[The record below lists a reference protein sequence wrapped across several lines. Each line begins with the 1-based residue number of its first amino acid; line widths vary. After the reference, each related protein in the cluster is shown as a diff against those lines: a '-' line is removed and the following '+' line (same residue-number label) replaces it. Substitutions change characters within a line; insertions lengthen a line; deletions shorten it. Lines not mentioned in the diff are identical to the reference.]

1 MCSKIFVYEFISGGG
16 FNNIKIPSSL
26 FCEGFGMLRS
36 IVDDFKYLDLEV
48 ISLLDNRIRFLSE
61 ILDIDSI
68 KYVESEDDYKKEFL
82 SRVKESEYCFIIAP
96 EFSNILSELSQ
107 IVIKNNKK
115 LLSVNLKGIEIAS
128 SKYKTYKYFL
138 SHHLKTPET
147 YLIPLKNE
155 YPLKKYIID
164 KFKQIGAPIIIKPDD
179 GVGAESIIKI
189 ENESELNRLL
199 DNFESSF
206 EKGRNYIIQKFIRG
220 KNSSISLLNSI
231 KKEKRIKPII
241 LSINTQNIQINETNK
256 ASEYL
261 GGETPIEKF
270 EEKKRLLE
278 KILKKVKFT
287 EFGGLYGIDFI
298 LKDTEIFFLEINPR
312 LTTSYIGIRKILT
325 KNPVKFLMNLSGFN
339 QNYKVRIIGT
349 SIFTR
354 IELIYSGP
362 LFEKKL
368 KEELIPEMEKK
379 FPEFITPPIA
389 FDDNRNQYSC
399 FVATKEKSLTKS
411 REKIASIKSYLQKK
425 DFIIKSN

>member
-1 MCSKIFVYEFISGGG
+1 MGSKIFVYEFISGGG

-36 IVDDFKYLDLEV
+36 IVADFKYLDLEL
-48 ISLLDNRIRFLSE
+48 ISLLDNRIRYLSE
-61 ILDIDSI
+61 ILNLDSI
-68 KYVESEDDYKKEFL
+68 KYVESDDDYKKEFL

-107 IVIKNNKK
+107 IVIKNNKE

-147 YLIPLKNE
+147 YLIPLENE

-164 KFKQIGAPIIIKPDD
+164 KFKQIGAPIIIKPND
-179 GVGAESIIKI
+179 GVGAESIFKI

-206 EKGRNYIIQKFIRG
+206 EKGRNYIIQEFIG
-220 KNSSISLLNSI
+220 GQNLSVSLLNSI
-231 KKEKRIKPII
+231 HKWNRNEPII
-241 LSINTQNIQINETNK
+241 LSISSQNIQINKNNK
-256 ASEYL
+256 TSEYL
-261 GGETPIEKF
+261 GGETPIEEF
-270 EEKKRLLE
+270 YEKRAQLE
-278 KILKKVKFT
+278 NILKKVKFS
-287 EFGGLYGIDFI
+287 EFGSLYGIDFI
-298 LKDTEIFFLEINPR
+298 LKDKNIFFIEINPR
-312 LTTSYIGIRKILT
+312 LTTSYIGIRRIINQ
-325 KNPVKFLMNLSGFN
+325 NPVNILMNLNTFN
-339 QNYKVRIIGT
+339 QNYQFKIKGT
-349 SIFTR
+349 SIFKR
-354 IELIYSGP
+354 IELNYEGS
-362 LFEKKL
+362 LSKNQLKK
-368 KEELIPEMEKK
+368 EVIPEMEKK

-399 FVATKEKSLTKS
+399 FVATREINLTKS
-411 REKIASIKSYLQKK
+411 REKIASIKSYLEKQ